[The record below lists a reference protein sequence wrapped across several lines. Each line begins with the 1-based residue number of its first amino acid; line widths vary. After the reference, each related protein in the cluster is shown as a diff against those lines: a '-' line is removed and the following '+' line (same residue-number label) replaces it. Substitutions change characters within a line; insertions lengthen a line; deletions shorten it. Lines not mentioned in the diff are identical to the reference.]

1 MTLAIGHL
9 SLFFHLGLQIP
20 GTSSAHLFD
29 IIIVLKPRRNWGI
42 LSWSL
47 TWPKSFWP
55 PVVLRILASDQY
67 SESLSQTC
75 PSDKGLICVYHS
87 CFKIQGFWRFE
98 FRLFFWPQKIK
109 NVTNTDHYKRKKADI
124 DEGITSHSRDL
135 DLAHYARA
143 VAGEK
148 TKKVNLFDSWGRTR
162 L

>member
-9 SLFFHLGLQIP
+9 SVFFHLGLQIP
-20 GTSSAHLFD
+20 GTSSAHIF
-29 IIIVLKPRRNWGI
+29 IIIIGLKPRRNCSI

-47 TWPKSFWP
+47 AWLKSFWP
-55 PVVLRILASDQY
+55 LGVQEILCSDQY
-67 SESLSQTC
+67 RESLSQTC

-124 DEGITSHSRDL
+124 EDAIASGSRDL